1 MGQPRS
7 GNAERL
13 HNEFIV
19 VEEATRG
26 SEISQYPLEEKAIA
40 ISSVATSERETV

>member
-13 HNEFIV
+13 RAEFIGAA
-19 VEEATRG
+19 EATEG
-26 SEISQYPLEEKAIA
+26 SEISQYLQEEKATA
-40 ISSVATSERETV
+40 IS